1 MICYDISMQ
10 WILAL
15 TLLLAACN
23 TSADPA
29 ISTRDLTLAQVNGTR
44 ITVDQF
50 NQKWLQ
56 LPREVRTAY
65 PGSNGKKDF
74 LGELITREL
83 LLEKARR
90 MKLDRDKT
98 LGDRVEDF
106 RERLLLDAVLREL
119 IEKKIEV
126 TEEEL
131 TAYFNAHRD
140 ALPLIE
146 EARAGHILVK
156 TEAEANALLNRL
168 RRGADFA
175 ALAGAHS
182 IDPGSKDK
190 GGDLGVVRKGRTL
203 PEFEEAVFGLKPGR
217 ISGLVK
223 TPYGYHII
231 RVQSRRTRKP
241 LAVTDVRDEIRQQIV
256 KDKETAL
263 FEGLVKTLKTESNIV
278 ISDSLLA
285 SIGENVAPTHDP
297 AQAAR
302 R

>member
-1 MICYDISMQ
+1 MFQIPMS
-10 WILAL
+10 WIFVLV
-15 TLLLAACN
+15 LLLVACHK
-23 TSADPA
+23 SADPG
-29 ISTRDLTLAQVNGTR
+29 ISSRDSTLAQVNNTR

-50 NQKWLQ
+50 NQKWSQ
-56 LPREVRTAY
+56 LPNGVRTAY
-65 PGSNGKKDF
+65 SGPNGKKDF

-90 MKLDRDKT
+90 MKLDQDKT
-98 LGDRVEDF
+98 MGDRVEDF

-131 TAYFNAHRD
+131 TAYFNAHQD
-140 ALPLIE
+140 TLPAIE

-156 TEAEANALLNRL
+156 TEAEAKALLDRL

-175 ALAGAHS
+175 ALAGTHS

-190 GGDLGVVRKGRTL
+190 GGDLGMVRKGRMF

-217 ISGLVK
+217 ISGIIK
-223 TPYGYHII
+223 TAYGYHII
-231 RVQSRRTRKP
+231 RVQIRQTRKP
-241 LAVTDVRDEIRQQIV
+241 LTVDDVRDEIRQTVV

-263 FEGLVKTLKTESNIV
+263 FEALVKTLKAESNIV

-285 SIGENVAPTHDP
+285 SIGENVAPNHDP
-297 AQAAR
+297 ASAAR